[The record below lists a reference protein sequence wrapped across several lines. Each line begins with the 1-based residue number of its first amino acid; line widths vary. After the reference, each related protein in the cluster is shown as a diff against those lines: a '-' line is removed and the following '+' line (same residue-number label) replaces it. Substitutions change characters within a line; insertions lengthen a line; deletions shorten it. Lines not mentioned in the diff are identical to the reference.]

1 MDYRKLISE
10 ADVINAISDARSLE
24 LFKAIAQTNSNSD
37 TFRKKIKLT
46 RKQYYSRMSRMTR
59 VGLIKRKSGTYF
71 LTSLG
76 KVVYQAEAMIEG
88 ALNDY
93 WKLKAIDSLE
103 LSEKLSKQDYDKIIS
118 DLIEN
123 RELKRVLTAQQQK
136 VLPQSSE

>member
-1 MDYRKLISE
+1 LISE

-37 TFRKKIKLT
+37 TFRKKIRLT

-59 VGLIKRKSGTYF
+59 VGLIKRKNGKYF

-103 LSEKLSKQDYDKIIS
+103 TSINSAGLPDEERKKIL
-118 DLIEN
+118 DTLIDN
-123 RELKRVLTAQQQK
+123 RHIKEIL
-136 VLPQSSE
+136 LPQATR

>member
-10 ADVINAISDARSLE
+10 ADVINAISDTRSLD
-24 LFKAIAQTNSNSD
+24 LFKAISQTNSNSD

-59 VGLIKRKSGTYF
+59 VGLIKRKNGKYF

-93 WKLKAIDSLE
+93 WKLKAIDSLDTSINSAGLPDDE
-103 LSEKLSKQDYDKIIS
+103 RKKIL
-118 DLIEN
+118 DTLIDN
-123 RELKRVLTAQQQK
+123 RHIKEIL
-136 VLPQSSE
+136 LPQAT

>member
-24 LFKAIAQTNSNSD
+24 LFKAIAQMNSNSD
-37 TFRKKIKLT
+37 TFRKKIRLT

-59 VGLIKRKSGTYF
+59 VGLIKRKNGKYF

-103 LSEKLSKQDYDKIIS
+103 TSINSAGLPDDERKKIL
-118 DLIEN
+118 DTLIDN
-123 RELKRVLTAQQQK
+123 RHIKEIL
-136 VLPQSSE
+136 LPQATR

>member
-1 MDYRKLISE
+1 MDYSKLISE

-37 TFRKKIKLT
+37 TFRKKIRLT

-59 VGLIKRKSGTYF
+59 VGLIKRKNGKYF

-103 LSEKLSKQDYDKIIS
+103 TSINSAGLPDDERKKIL
-118 DLIEN
+118 DTLIDN
-123 RELKRVLTAQQQK
+123 RHIKEIL
-136 VLPQSSE
+136 LPQATR

>member
-37 TFRKKIKLT
+37 TFRKKIRLT

-59 VGLIKRKSGTYF
+59 VGLIKRKNGKYF

-103 LSEKLSKQDYDKIIS
+103 TSINSAGLPDEERKKIL
-118 DLIEN
+118 DTLIDN
-123 RELKRVLTAQQQK
+123 RHIKEIL
-136 VLPQSSE
+136 LPQATR

>member
-1 MDYRKLISE
+1 MDYKKLISE

-37 TFRKKIKLT
+37 TFRKKIRLT

-59 VGLIKRKSGTYF
+59 VGLIKRKNGKYF

-103 LSEKLSKQDYDKIIS
+103 TSINSAGLPDEERKKIL
-118 DLIEN
+118 DTLIDN
-123 RELKRVLTAQQQK
+123 RHIKEIL
-136 VLPQSSE
+136 LPQATR

>member
-1 MDYRKLISE
+1 LISE

-59 VGLIKRKSGTYF
+59 VGLIKRKNGKYF

-103 LSEKLSKQDYDKIIS
+103 TSINSAGLPDDERKKIL
-118 DLIEN
+118 DTLIDN
-123 RELKRVLTAQQQK
+123 RHIKEIL
-136 VLPQSSE
+136 LPQAT

>member
-1 MDYRKLISE
+1 MDHGKLISE

-37 TFRKKIKLT
+37 TFRKKIRLT

-59 VGLIKRKSGTYF
+59 VGLIKRKNGKYF

-103 LSEKLSKQDYDKIIS
+103 TSINSAGLPDEERKKIL
-118 DLIEN
+118 DTLIDN
-123 RELKRVLTAQQQK
+123 RHIKEIL
-136 VLPQSSE
+136 LPQATR

>member
-37 TFRKKIKLT
+37 TFRKKIRLT

-59 VGLIKRKSGTYF
+59 VGLIKRKNGQYF

-103 LSEKLSKQDYDKIIS
+103 TSINSSGLPDEERKKIL
-118 DLIEN
+118 DTLIDN
-123 RELKRVLTAQQQK
+123 RHIKEIL
-136 VLPQSSE
+136 LPQATR

>member
-1 MDYRKLISE
+1 MISE
-10 ADVINAISDARSLE
+10 ADVINAISDTRSLD
-24 LFKAIAQTNSNSD
+24 LFKAISQTNSNSD

-59 VGLIKRKSGTYF
+59 VGLIKRKNGKYF

-103 LSEKLSKQDYDKIIS
+103 TSINSAGLPDDERKKIL
-118 DLIEN
+118 DTLIDN
-123 RELKRVLTAQQQK
+123 RHIKEIL
-136 VLPQSSE
+136 LPQAT

>member
-1 MDYRKLISE
+1 MDHRKLISE

-24 LFKAIAQTNSNSD
+24 LFKAIAQTNSNSE

-103 LSEKLSKQDYDKIIS
+103 TSINSAGLPDDERKKIL
-118 DLIEN
+118 DTLIDN
-123 RELKRVLTAQQQK
+123 RHIKEIL
-136 VLPQSSE
+136 LPQATR

>member
-37 TFRKKIKLT
+37 TFRKKIRLT

-59 VGLIKRKSGTYF
+59 VGLIKRKNGKYF

-103 LSEKLSKQDYDKIIS
+103 TSINSAGLPDDERKKIL
-118 DLIEN
+118 DTLIDN
-123 RELKRVLTAQQQK
+123 RHIKEIL
-136 VLPQSSE
+136 LPQATR